1 MAESEVD
8 DGAYHSKLESLA
20 TIMEPIG
27 GGVPR
32 GAQNTAAA
40 TPATPASANLISA
53 NGRTAAGVG
62 PGTIGGLGEYCN
74 LNAWNS

>member
-20 TIMEPIG
+20 TIMEPRG

-40 TPATPASANLISA
+40 TPATPASANC
-53 NGRTAAGVG
+53 RTAAGVG